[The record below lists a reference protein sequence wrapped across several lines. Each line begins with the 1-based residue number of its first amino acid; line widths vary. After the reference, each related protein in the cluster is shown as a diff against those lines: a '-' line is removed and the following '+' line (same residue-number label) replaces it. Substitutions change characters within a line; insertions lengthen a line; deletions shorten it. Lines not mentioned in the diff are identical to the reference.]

1 MENCTLLIKLEGWFL
16 QHVPLTSKLFKI
28 SLKMFTLSQFIFIH
42 LADWCALQNV
52 SSRSPVFQKY
62 FQYVSVS
69 IDVPKWNHHYI
80 GKATELKKRAVTY
93 FCKNKPVAQ
102 WIPFSPHRPIESWR
116 SNLNVMCLW
125 PQWTECTLLVLP
137 MPAKLLQAQLVA
149 GGKPAQGPGGYRH
162 KPKICGQTLG
172 RY

>member
-1 MENCTLLIKLEGWFL
+1 
-16 QHVPLTSKLFKI
+16 
-28 SLKMFTLSQFIFIH
+28 MFTLSQFIFIH

-69 IDVPKWNHHYI
+69 IDVPKWNHHYV

-102 WIPFSPHRPIESWR
+102 WIPFSPQD
-116 SNLNVMCLW
+116 L
-125 PQWTECTLLVLP
+125 
-137 MPAKLLQAQLVA
+137 
-149 GGKPAQGPGGYRH
+149 
-162 KPKICGQTLG
+162 
-172 RY
+172 